1 MTQELTPVQ
10 QASAINNF
18 VKKLGYE
25 KGLDVIRSL
34 DIQDTIAVSFKDL
47 QSRPNHPITAV
58 FDDGLFHFDNH
69 AHLKEVFGEVLG
81 VVTTAYDNEFKN
93 IDFYAFFEYLV
104 PASPVVNLSDYESPV
119 AIGDD
124 DAFEDDED
132 DADSVLNEL
141 IGLDSDADIGE
152 VLEPESINTKG
163 YILVYDNDID
173 EGEEFNADY
182 ESFVRLYQ
190 AFATIVENLDYHKT
204 KQVTYSE
211 ETTSV
216 YSL

>member
-25 KGLDVIRSL
+25 KGLDVIRNL

-58 FDDGLFHFDNH
+58 FGDGLFHFDNL

-93 IDFYAFFEYLV
+93 IDFYDFFEYLV
-104 PASPVVNLSDYESPV
+104 PASPVVDLDAYEAEESEEE
-119 AIGDD
+119 
-124 DAFEDDED
+124 EDDLD
-132 DADSVLNEL
+132 DITDQADEL
-141 IGLDSDADIGE
+141 ISLDSDSDIGQ
-152 VLEPESINTKG
+152 VIPPESINTKG

-211 ETTSV
+211 EVVTV